1 MKMWA
6 DYTGVILISGGPK
19 SIRNAFKVARE
30 ALDNGEVLGVF
41 AEGGIS
47 RSNQVR
53 SFKPGVMKILED
65 RKVPIIPVYFDELWG
80 SIFSYSEGKALT
92 KFPRTFRRPVSI
104 HFGKPIDPQPQTM
117 HEIQKSVQRLS
128 TQTVKNYAGKISPP
142 IVEFIYSCKR
152 QKRKSKITDSLR
164 SEETGGML
172 LTRALVLRRLLRR
185 EVYSPEEIY
194 VGVLIPPTVGGAIV
208 NLSLGLDKK
217 IAVNLNYSLSEELI
231 NHCIKEAGI
240 KHVLT
245 TRQVAEKLNFNLD
258 AEMVFLDDLKD
269 KVTGADKGLS
279 WFEAFVMPGFL
290 LVQKLGLNKIKP
302 DDVMTIVFTSGSTG
316 VPKGVMLTHQN
327 IYFDVRGFEK
337 AATFRPNEDTI
348 LGVLPFFHSFGYT
361 VTLWAPMMCDIRGA
375 YHLNPL
381 DAKQIGKLAKRAKA
395 TMLMATPTFLRTY
408 MRRCSVE
415 QFATLDAVVTGA
427 ERLPP
432 ELATQFEEK
441 FGVVPVEGYGVTEL
455 SPGVASN
462 IPPSRQAGN
471 FQVDSKPGTVGRP
484 IANVS
489 AKVVDLESGEELPP
503 NESGMLWISG
513 PIVMKGYLNN
523 PVATDEVIVDGWYK
537 TGDVAM
543 IDEDGFIK
551 ITGRI
556 SRFSKIGGE
565 MVPHLKIEELLSEF
579 LDLTPDDDDDD
590 HLAVA
595 VTAVPCERKG
605 ERLVVLY
612 TRDHKTV
619 DEMTTILKDAGL
631 PNVFI
636 PSTDSF
642 FRVDA
647 LPILGTGKID
657 LKGIKDKALEVTS
670 A

>member
-1 MKMWA
+1 
-6 DYTGVILISGGPK
+6 
-19 SIRNAFKVARE
+19 
-30 ALDNGEVLGVF
+30 
-41 AEGGIS
+41 
-47 RSNQVR
+47 
-53 SFKPGVMKILED
+53 MKILQD

-128 TQTVKNYAGKISPP
+128 TQTVNNYAGKISPP

-185 EVYSPEEIY
+185 EVYSPEDTY

-217 IAVNLNYSLSEELI
+217 IAVNLNYSLSEDLI

-279 WFEAFVMPGFL
+279 WFEAFAMPGSL
-290 LVQKLGLNKIKP
+290 LVRKLGLNKIDP

-337 AATFRPNEDTI
+337 AAAFRPNADTI

-408 MRRCSVE
+408 MRRCTVE
-415 QFATLDAVVTGA
+415 QFASLDAVVTGA

-489 AKVVDLESGEELPP
+489 AKVLHLESGEELPP

-523 PVATDEVIVDGWYK
+523 PVATNEVIVDGWYK

-619 DEMTTILKDAGL
+619 DEMTAVLKDAGL

-657 LKGIKDKALEVTS
+657 LKGIKDKASEVTS

>member
-1 MKMWA
+1 
-6 DYTGVILISGGPK
+6 
-19 SIRNAFKVARE
+19 
-30 ALDNGEVLGVF
+30 
-41 AEGGIS
+41 
-47 RSNQVR
+47 
-53 SFKPGVMKILED
+53 
-65 RKVPIIPVYFDELWG
+65 VYFDELWG
-80 SIFSYSEGKALT
+80 SIFSYSDGKAFT

-117 HEIQKSVQRLS
+117 HDIQKAVQRLS
-128 TQTVKNYAGKISPP
+128 TQTVNNYAGKISPP
-142 IVEFIYSCKR
+142 VVEFIYSCKR
-152 QKRKSKITDSLR
+152 QKRKSKIIDSLK

-185 EVYSPEEIY
+185 EVYTPEDTY

-208 NLSLGLDKK
+208 NLTLGLDKK

-337 AATFRPNEDTI
+337 AAAFRPNADTI

-381 DAKQIGKLAKRAKA
+381 DAKQIGKLAKRSKA

-408 MRRCSVE
+408 MRRCTVE

-471 FQVDSKPGTVGRP
+471 FQVDAKPGTVGRP

-489 AKVVDLESGEELPP
+489 AKVLHLESGEELPP